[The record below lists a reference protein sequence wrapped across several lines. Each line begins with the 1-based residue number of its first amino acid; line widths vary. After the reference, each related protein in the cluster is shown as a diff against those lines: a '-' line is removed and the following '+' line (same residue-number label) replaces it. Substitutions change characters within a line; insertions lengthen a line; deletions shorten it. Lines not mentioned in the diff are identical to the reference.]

1 MTPNTVDAL
10 TNEEQVKK
18 IQALERG
25 AAESTRLIE
34 NLWVQNCGLVKT
46 IVHNVT
52 GLNAGEPGFDDME
65 QQSFFGFHAA
75 IYTYDPAADIKFS
88 TYVAKRIKWEI
99 CRYYERNGYTIRV
112 PAFMKR
118 RFRECLKKQQQLENT
133 LSRKV
138 SIEAALRELG
148 LSDSIIAGTMA
159 AFHRMK
165 TTSIEAGIECSGED
179 SDASLLDFLGSDT
192 DMENTGT
199 ESQTKDADGWQNADT
214 QGQNGQQGT
223 WQNADTQGQSGQQQ
237 TWQNRSTQSPYA
249 MQARKP
255 KRGVGGWALLIIILV
270 FASPMLLGVGGGALG
285 IFIGILATVF
295 ALWISFFA
303 VAIGMIGG
311 GIAVLIKG
319 ILHAISSPA
328 AGLVSMGGGLICIA
342 LGILCA
348 VFFLWFTFQLCPRV
362 LRTTL
367 NFISRIVHKG
377 KEARAE

>member
-1 MTPNTVDAL
+1 MNR
-10 TNEEQVKK
+10 EQF
-18 IQALERG
+18 IAQLARLLQDLPPAERQE
-25 AAESTRLIE
+25 AIRYYQEYFDD
-34 NLWVQNCGLVKT
+34 
-46 IVHNVT
+46 
-52 GLNAGEPGFDDME
+52 AGE
-65 QQSFFGFHAA
+65 
-75 IYTYDPAADIKFS
+75 
-88 TYVAKRIKWEI
+88 
-99 CRYYERNGYTIRV
+99 
-112 PAFMKR
+112 
-118 RFRECLKKQQQLENT
+118 ENEDA
-133 LSRKV
+133 V
-138 SIEAALRELG
+138 IRELG
-148 LSDSIIAGTMA
+148 SPGKVAASIKANLQYG
-159 AFHRMK
+159 
-165 TTSIEAGIECSGED
+165 
-179 SDASLLDFLGSDT
+179 GSTFGANGT

-223 WQNADTQGQSGQQQ
+223 WQNK
-237 TWQNRSTQSPYA
+237 STQSPYA

>member
-1 MTPNTVDAL
+1 MNR
-10 TNEEQVKK
+10 EQF
-18 IQALERG
+18 IAQLARLLQDLPPAERQE
-25 AAESTRLIE
+25 AIRYYQEYFDD
-34 NLWVQNCGLVKT
+34 
-46 IVHNVT
+46 
-52 GLNAGEPGFDDME
+52 AGE
-65 QQSFFGFHAA
+65 
-75 IYTYDPAADIKFS
+75 
-88 TYVAKRIKWEI
+88 
-99 CRYYERNGYTIRV
+99 
-112 PAFMKR
+112 
-118 RFRECLKKQQQLENT
+118 ENEDT
-133 LSRKV
+133 V
-138 SIEAALRELG
+138 IQELG
-148 LSDSIIAGTMA
+148 SPGKVAASIKANLQYG
-159 AFHRMK
+159 
-165 TTSIEAGIECSGED
+165 
-179 SDASLLDFLGSDT
+179 GSTFGADDT

-199 ESQTKDADGWQNADT
+199 ESQTKDADGWQQNGQTMNRWNQSTQQGWQNADT

-223 WQNADTQGQSGQQQ
+223 WQNADTQGQGGQQQ
-237 TWQNRSTQSPYA
+237 TWQNSSTQSPYA

-270 FASPMLLGVGGGALG
+270 FASPVLLGVGGGALG

-295 ALWISFFA
+295 VLWISFFA

>member
-1 MTPNTVDAL
+1 MNR
-10 TNEEQVKK
+10 EQF
-18 IQALERG
+18 IAQLARLLQDLPPAERQE
-25 AAESTRLIE
+25 AIRYYQEYFDD
-34 NLWVQNCGLVKT
+34 
-46 IVHNVT
+46 
-52 GLNAGEPGFDDME
+52 AGE
-65 QQSFFGFHAA
+65 
-75 IYTYDPAADIKFS
+75 
-88 TYVAKRIKWEI
+88 
-99 CRYYERNGYTIRV
+99 
-112 PAFMKR
+112 
-118 RFRECLKKQQQLENT
+118 ENEDA
-133 LSRKV
+133 V
-138 SIEAALRELG
+138 IQELG
-148 LSDSIIAGTMA
+148 SPGKVVASIKANLQYG
-159 AFHRMK
+159 
-165 TTSIEAGIECSGED
+165 
-179 SDASLLDFLGSDT
+179 GSTFGANDT

-199 ESQTKDADGWQNADT
+199 ESQTKDADG
-214 QGQNGQQGT
+214 

-303 VAIGMIGG
+303 VAIGMTGG

-362 LRTTL
+362 LRATL

>member
-1 MTPNTVDAL
+1 MNR
-10 TNEEQVKK
+10 EQF
-18 IQALERG
+18 IAQLARLLQDLPPAERQE
-25 AAESTRLIE
+25 AIRYYQEYFDD
-34 NLWVQNCGLVKT
+34 
-46 IVHNVT
+46 
-52 GLNAGEPGFDDME
+52 AGE
-65 QQSFFGFHAA
+65 
-75 IYTYDPAADIKFS
+75 
-88 TYVAKRIKWEI
+88 
-99 CRYYERNGYTIRV
+99 
-112 PAFMKR
+112 
-118 RFRECLKKQQQLENT
+118 ENEDT
-133 LSRKV
+133 V
-138 SIEAALRELG
+138 IQELG
-148 LSDSIIAGTMA
+148 SPGKVAASIKANLQYG
-159 AFHRMK
+159 
-165 TTSIEAGIECSGED
+165 
-179 SDASLLDFLGSDT
+179 GSTFGANDT

-199 ESQTKDADGWQNADT
+199 ESQTKDADGWQQNGQTMNRWNQSTQQGWQNADT

-237 TWQNRSTQSPYA
+237 TWQNSSTQSPYA

-270 FASPMLLGVGGGALG
+270 FASPVLLGVGGGALG

-295 ALWISFFA
+295 VLWISFFA

-348 VFFLWFTFQLCPRV
+348 VFFLWFTFQMCPRV

>member
-1 MTPNTVDAL
+1 MNR
-10 TNEEQVKK
+10 EQF
-18 IQALERG
+18 IAQLARLLQDLPPTERQE
-25 AAESTRLIE
+25 AIRYYQEYFDD
-34 NLWVQNCGLVKT
+34 
-46 IVHNVT
+46 
-52 GLNAGEPGFDDME
+52 AGE
-65 QQSFFGFHAA
+65 
-75 IYTYDPAADIKFS
+75 
-88 TYVAKRIKWEI
+88 
-99 CRYYERNGYTIRV
+99 
-112 PAFMKR
+112 
-118 RFRECLKKQQQLENT
+118 ENEDT
-133 LSRKV
+133 V
-138 SIEAALRELG
+138 IQELG
-148 LSDSIIAGTMA
+148 SPGKVAASIKANLQYG
-159 AFHRMK
+159 
-165 TTSIEAGIECSGED
+165 
-179 SDASLLDFLGSDT
+179 GSTFGANDT

-199 ESQTKDADGWQNADT
+199 ESQTKDADGWQQNGQTMNRWNQSTQQGWQNADT

-237 TWQNRSTQSPYA
+237 TWQNSSTQSPYA

-270 FASPMLLGVGGGALG
+270 FASPVLLGVGGGALG

>member
-1 MTPNTVDAL
+1 MNR
-10 TNEEQVKK
+10 EQF
-18 IQALERG
+18 IAQLARLLQDLPPAERQE
-25 AAESTRLIE
+25 AIRYYQEYFDD
-34 NLWVQNCGLVKT
+34 
-46 IVHNVT
+46 
-52 GLNAGEPGFDDME
+52 AGE
-65 QQSFFGFHAA
+65 
-75 IYTYDPAADIKFS
+75 
-88 TYVAKRIKWEI
+88 
-99 CRYYERNGYTIRV
+99 
-112 PAFMKR
+112 
-118 RFRECLKKQQQLENT
+118 ENEDA
-133 LSRKV
+133 V
-138 SIEAALRELG
+138 IQELG
-148 LSDSIIAGTMA
+148 SPGKVAASIKANLQYG
-159 AFHRMK
+159 
-165 TTSIEAGIECSGED
+165 
-179 SDASLLDFLGSDT
+179 GSTFGANDT

-199 ESQTKDADGWQNADT
+199 ESQTKDADGWQQNGQTMNRWNQSTQQGWQNADT
-214 QGQNGQQGT
+214 QGQSGQQGT
-223 WQNADTQGQSGQQQ
+223 WQNADTQGQSGQQH
-237 TWQNRSTQSPYA
+237 TWQNSSTQSPYA

-270 FASPMLLGVGGGALG
+270 FASPVLLGVGGGALS

>member
-1 MTPNTVDAL
+1 MNR
-10 TNEEQVKK
+10 EQF
-18 IQALERG
+18 IAQLARLLQNLPPAERQE
-25 AAESTRLIE
+25 AIRYYQEYFDD
-34 NLWVQNCGLVKT
+34 
-46 IVHNVT
+46 
-52 GLNAGEPGFDDME
+52 AGE
-65 QQSFFGFHAA
+65 
-75 IYTYDPAADIKFS
+75 
-88 TYVAKRIKWEI
+88 
-99 CRYYERNGYTIRV
+99 
-112 PAFMKR
+112 
-118 RFRECLKKQQQLENT
+118 ENEDT
-133 LSRKV
+133 V
-138 SIEAALRELG
+138 IQELG
-148 LSDSIIAGTMA
+148 SPGKVAASIKANLQYG
-159 AFHRMK
+159 
-165 TTSIEAGIECSGED
+165 
-179 SDASLLDFLGSDT
+179 GSTFGANDT

-199 ESQTKDADGWQNADT
+199 ESQTKDADGWQQNGQTMNRWNQSTQQGWQNADT

-237 TWQNRSTQSPYA
+237 TWQNSSTQSPYA

-270 FASPMLLGVGGGALG
+270 FASPVLLGVGGGALS

>member
-1 MTPNTVDAL
+1 MNR
-10 TNEEQVKK
+10 EQF
-18 IQALERG
+18 IAQLARLLQDLPPAERQE
-25 AAESTRLIE
+25 AIRYYQEYFDD
-34 NLWVQNCGLVKT
+34 
-46 IVHNVT
+46 
-52 GLNAGEPGFDDME
+52 AGE
-65 QQSFFGFHAA
+65 
-75 IYTYDPAADIKFS
+75 
-88 TYVAKRIKWEI
+88 
-99 CRYYERNGYTIRV
+99 
-112 PAFMKR
+112 
-118 RFRECLKKQQQLENT
+118 ENEDA
-133 LSRKV
+133 V
-138 SIEAALRELG
+138 IQELG
-148 LSDSIIAGTMA
+148 SPGKVVASIKANLQYG
-159 AFHRMK
+159 
-165 TTSIEAGIECSGED
+165 
-179 SDASLLDFLGSDT
+179 GSTFGANDT

-199 ESQTKDADGWQNADT
+199 ESQTKDADGWQQNGQTMNRWNQSTQQGWQNADT

-237 TWQNRSTQSPYA
+237 TWQNSSTQSPYA

-270 FASPMLLGVGGGALG
+270 FASPVLLGVGGGALS

>member
-1 MTPNTVDAL
+1 MNR
-10 TNEEQVKK
+10 EQF
-18 IQALERG
+18 IAQLARLLQDLPPAERQE
-25 AAESTRLIE
+25 AIRYYQEYFDD
-34 NLWVQNCGLVKT
+34 
-46 IVHNVT
+46 
-52 GLNAGEPGFDDME
+52 AGE
-65 QQSFFGFHAA
+65 
-75 IYTYDPAADIKFS
+75 
-88 TYVAKRIKWEI
+88 
-99 CRYYERNGYTIRV
+99 
-112 PAFMKR
+112 
-118 RFRECLKKQQQLENT
+118 ENEDA
-133 LSRKV
+133 V
-138 SIEAALRELG
+138 IQELG
-148 LSDSIIAGTMA
+148 SPGKVAASIKANLQYG
-159 AFHRMK
+159 
-165 TTSIEAGIECSGED
+165 
-179 SDASLLDFLGSDT
+179 GSTFGANDT

-199 ESQTKDADGWQNADT
+199 ESQTKDADGWQQNGQTMNRWNQSIQQGWQNADT
-214 QGQNGQQGT
+214 QGQSGQQRT

-237 TWQNRSTQSPYA
+237 TWQNSSTQSPYA

-270 FASPMLLGVGGGALG
+270 FASPVLLGVGGGALG

-295 ALWISFFA
+295 VLWISFFA

>member
-1 MTPNTVDAL
+1 MNR
-10 TNEEQVKK
+10 EQF
-18 IQALERG
+18 IAQLARLLQDLPPAERQE
-25 AAESTRLIE
+25 AIRYYQEYFDD
-34 NLWVQNCGLVKT
+34 
-46 IVHNVT
+46 
-52 GLNAGEPGFDDME
+52 AGE
-65 QQSFFGFHAA
+65 
-75 IYTYDPAADIKFS
+75 
-88 TYVAKRIKWEI
+88 
-99 CRYYERNGYTIRV
+99 
-112 PAFMKR
+112 
-118 RFRECLKKQQQLENT
+118 ENEDA
-133 LSRKV
+133 V
-138 SIEAALRELG
+138 IQELG
-148 LSDSIIAGTMA
+148 SPGKVVASIKANLQYG
-159 AFHRMK
+159 
-165 TTSIEAGIECSGED
+165 
-179 SDASLLDFLGSDT
+179 GSTFGANDT

-199 ESQTKDADGWQNADT
+199 ESQTKDADG
-214 QGQNGQQGT
+214 

-295 ALWISFFA
+295 VLWISFFA

>member
-1 MTPNTVDAL
+1 MNR
-10 TNEEQVKK
+10 EQF
-18 IQALERG
+18 IAQLARLLQDLPPAERQE
-25 AAESTRLIE
+25 AIRYYQEYFDD
-34 NLWVQNCGLVKT
+34 
-46 IVHNVT
+46 
-52 GLNAGEPGFDDME
+52 AGE
-65 QQSFFGFHAA
+65 
-75 IYTYDPAADIKFS
+75 
-88 TYVAKRIKWEI
+88 
-99 CRYYERNGYTIRV
+99 
-112 PAFMKR
+112 
-118 RFRECLKKQQQLENT
+118 ENEDA
-133 LSRKV
+133 V
-138 SIEAALRELG
+138 IQELG
-148 LSDSIIAGTMA
+148 SPGKVVASIKANLQYG
-159 AFHRMK
+159 
-165 TTSIEAGIECSGED
+165 
-179 SDASLLDFLGSDT
+179 GSTFGANDT

-199 ESQTKDADGWQNADT
+199 ESQTKDADGWQQNGQTMNRWNQSTQQGWQNADT
-214 QGQNGQQGT
+214 QGQNGQQ
-223 WQNADTQGQSGQQQ
+223 Q
-237 TWQNRSTQSPYA
+237 TWQNSSTQSPYA

-270 FASPMLLGVGGGALG
+270 FASPVLLGVGGGALG

-348 VFFLWFTFQLCPRV
+348 AFFLWFTFQLCPRV

>member
-1 MTPNTVDAL
+1 MNR
-10 TNEEQVKK
+10 EQF
-18 IQALERG
+18 IAQLARLLQDLPPAERQE
-25 AAESTRLIE
+25 AIRYYQEYFDD
-34 NLWVQNCGLVKT
+34 
-46 IVHNVT
+46 
-52 GLNAGEPGFDDME
+52 AGEENED
-65 QQSFFGFHAA
+65 AA
-75 IYTYDPAADIKFS
+75 I
-88 TYVAKRIKWEI
+88 
-99 CRYYERNGYTIRV
+99 
-112 PAFMKR
+112 
-118 RFRECLKKQQQLENT
+118 Q
-133 LSRKV
+133 
-138 SIEAALRELG
+138 ELG
-148 LSDSIIAGTMA
+148 SPGKVVASIKANLQYG
-159 AFHRMK
+159 
-165 TTSIEAGIECSGED
+165 
-179 SDASLLDFLGSDT
+179 GSTFGANDT

-199 ESQTKDADGWQNADT
+199 ESQTKDADG
-214 QGQNGQQGT
+214 

-362 LRTTL
+362 LRATL

>member
-1 MTPNTVDAL
+1 MNR
-10 TNEEQVKK
+10 EQF
-18 IQALERG
+18 IAQLARLLQDLPPAERQE
-25 AAESTRLIE
+25 AIRYYQEYFDD
-34 NLWVQNCGLVKT
+34 
-46 IVHNVT
+46 
-52 GLNAGEPGFDDME
+52 AGE
-65 QQSFFGFHAA
+65 
-75 IYTYDPAADIKFS
+75 
-88 TYVAKRIKWEI
+88 
-99 CRYYERNGYTIRV
+99 
-112 PAFMKR
+112 
-118 RFRECLKKQQQLENT
+118 ENEDT
-133 LSRKV
+133 V
-138 SIEAALRELG
+138 IQELG
-148 LSDSIIAGTMA
+148 SPGKVAASIKANLQYG
-159 AFHRMK
+159 
-165 TTSIEAGIECSGED
+165 
-179 SDASLLDFLGSDT
+179 GSTFGANDT

-199 ESQTKDADGWQNADT
+199 ESQTKDADGWQQNGQTMNRWNQSTQQGWQNADT

-237 TWQNRSTQSPYA
+237 TWQNSSTQSPYA

-270 FASPMLLGVGGGALG
+270 FASPVLLGVGGGALG

-295 ALWISFFA
+295 VLWISFFA

>member
-1 MTPNTVDAL
+1 MNR
-10 TNEEQVKK
+10 EQF
-18 IQALERG
+18 IAQLARLLQDLPPAERQE
-25 AAESTRLIE
+25 AIHYYQEYFDD
-34 NLWVQNCGLVKT
+34 
-46 IVHNVT
+46 
-52 GLNAGEPGFDDME
+52 AGE
-65 QQSFFGFHAA
+65 
-75 IYTYDPAADIKFS
+75 
-88 TYVAKRIKWEI
+88 
-99 CRYYERNGYTIRV
+99 
-112 PAFMKR
+112 
-118 RFRECLKKQQQLENT
+118 ENEDA
-133 LSRKV
+133 V
-138 SIEAALRELG
+138 IQELG
-148 LSDSIIAGTMA
+148 SPGKVAASIKANLQYG
-159 AFHRMK
+159 
-165 TTSIEAGIECSGED
+165 
-179 SDASLLDFLGSDT
+179 GSTFGANDT

-199 ESQTKDADGWQNADT
+199 ESQTKDADGWQ
-214 QGQNGQQGT
+214 QNGQTMNRWNQSTQQG

-237 TWQNRSTQSPYA
+237 TWQNSSTQSPYA

>member
-1 MTPNTVDAL
+1 MNR
-10 TNEEQVKK
+10 EQF
-18 IQALERG
+18 IAQLARLLQDLPPAERQE
-25 AAESTRLIE
+25 AIRYYQEYFDD
-34 NLWVQNCGLVKT
+34 
-46 IVHNVT
+46 
-52 GLNAGEPGFDDME
+52 AGE
-65 QQSFFGFHAA
+65 
-75 IYTYDPAADIKFS
+75 
-88 TYVAKRIKWEI
+88 
-99 CRYYERNGYTIRV
+99 
-112 PAFMKR
+112 
-118 RFRECLKKQQQLENT
+118 ENEDA
-133 LSRKV
+133 V
-138 SIEAALRELG
+138 IQELG
-148 LSDSIIAGTMA
+148 SPGKVAASIKANLQYG
-159 AFHRMK
+159 
-165 TTSIEAGIECSGED
+165 
-179 SDASLLDFLGSDT
+179 GSTFGANDT

-199 ESQTKDADGWQNADT
+199 ESQTKDADGWQ
-214 QGQNGQQGT
+214 QNGQTMNRWNQSTQQG

-237 TWQNRSTQSPYA
+237 TWQNSSTQSPYA

-270 FASPMLLGVGGGALG
+270 FASPVLLGVGGGALG

-295 ALWISFFA
+295 VLWISFFA

-348 VFFLWFTFQLCPRV
+348 AFFLWFTFQLCPRV

>member
-1 MTPNTVDAL
+1 MNR
-10 TNEEQVKK
+10 EQF
-18 IQALERG
+18 IAQLARLLQDLPPAERQE
-25 AAESTRLIE
+25 AIRYYQEYFDD
-34 NLWVQNCGLVKT
+34 
-46 IVHNVT
+46 
-52 GLNAGEPGFDDME
+52 AGE
-65 QQSFFGFHAA
+65 
-75 IYTYDPAADIKFS
+75 
-88 TYVAKRIKWEI
+88 
-99 CRYYERNGYTIRV
+99 
-112 PAFMKR
+112 
-118 RFRECLKKQQQLENT
+118 ENEDA
-133 LSRKV
+133 V
-138 SIEAALRELG
+138 IQELG
-148 LSDSIIAGTMA
+148 SPGKVVASIKANLQYG
-159 AFHRMK
+159 
-165 TTSIEAGIECSGED
+165 
-179 SDASLLDFLGSDT
+179 GSTFGANDI

-199 ESQTKDADGWQNADT
+199 ESQTKDADG
-214 QGQNGQQGT
+214 

>member
-1 MTPNTVDAL
+1 MNR
-10 TNEEQVKK
+10 EQF
-18 IQALERG
+18 IAQLARLLQDLPPAERQE
-25 AAESTRLIE
+25 AIRYYQEYFDD
-34 NLWVQNCGLVKT
+34 
-46 IVHNVT
+46 
-52 GLNAGEPGFDDME
+52 AGE
-65 QQSFFGFHAA
+65 
-75 IYTYDPAADIKFS
+75 
-88 TYVAKRIKWEI
+88 
-99 CRYYERNGYTIRV
+99 
-112 PAFMKR
+112 
-118 RFRECLKKQQQLENT
+118 ENEDA
-133 LSRKV
+133 V
-138 SIEAALRELG
+138 IQELG
-148 LSDSIIAGTMA
+148 SPGKVVASIKANLQYG
-159 AFHRMK
+159 
-165 TTSIEAGIECSGED
+165 
-179 SDASLLDFLGSDT
+179 GSTFGANDT

-214 QGQNGQQGT
+214 QGQ
-223 WQNADTQGQSGQQQ
+223 SG
-237 TWQNRSTQSPYA
+237 PYA

>member
-1 MTPNTVDAL
+1 MNR
-10 TNEEQVKK
+10 EQF
-18 IQALERG
+18 IAQLARLLQDLPPAERQE
-25 AAESTRLIE
+25 AIRYYQEYFDD
-34 NLWVQNCGLVKT
+34 
-46 IVHNVT
+46 
-52 GLNAGEPGFDDME
+52 AGE
-65 QQSFFGFHAA
+65 
-75 IYTYDPAADIKFS
+75 
-88 TYVAKRIKWEI
+88 
-99 CRYYERNGYTIRV
+99 
-112 PAFMKR
+112 
-118 RFRECLKKQQQLENT
+118 ENEDA
-133 LSRKV
+133 V
-138 SIEAALRELG
+138 IQELG
-148 LSDSIIAGTMA
+148 SPGKVAASIKANLQYG
-159 AFHRMK
+159 
-165 TTSIEAGIECSGED
+165 
-179 SDASLLDFLGSDT
+179 GSTFGANGT

-214 QGQNGQQGT
+214 QGQN
-223 WQNADTQGQSGQQQ
+223 GQQQ

-285 IFIGILATVF
+285 IFIRILATVF

>member
-1 MTPNTVDAL
+1 MNR
-10 TNEEQVKK
+10 EQF
-18 IQALERG
+18 IAQLARLLQDLPPAERQE
-25 AAESTRLIE
+25 AIRYYQEYFDD
-34 NLWVQNCGLVKT
+34 
-46 IVHNVT
+46 
-52 GLNAGEPGFDDME
+52 AGE
-65 QQSFFGFHAA
+65 
-75 IYTYDPAADIKFS
+75 
-88 TYVAKRIKWEI
+88 
-99 CRYYERNGYTIRV
+99 
-112 PAFMKR
+112 
-118 RFRECLKKQQQLENT
+118 ENEDA
-133 LSRKV
+133 V
-138 SIEAALRELG
+138 IQELG
-148 LSDSIIAGTMA
+148 SPGKVAASIKANLQYG
-159 AFHRMK
+159 
-165 TTSIEAGIECSGED
+165 
-179 SDASLLDFLGSDT
+179 GSTFGANDT

-199 ESQTKDADGWQNADT
+199 ESQTKDADGWQQNGQTMNRWNQSTQQGWQNADT

-223 WQNADTQGQSGQQQ
+223 WQNADTQGQNGQQQ
-237 TWQNRSTQSPYA
+237 TWQNSSSTQSPYA

-270 FASPMLLGVGGGALG
+270 FASPVLLGVGGGALC
-285 IFIGILATVF
+285 IFIGILATVS
-295 ALWISFFA
+295 ALWISFFT

-319 ILHAISSPA
+319 ILHVISSPA

>member
-1 MTPNTVDAL
+1 MNR
-10 TNEEQVKK
+10 EQF
-18 IQALERG
+18 IAQLARLLQDLPPAERQE
-25 AAESTRLIE
+25 AIRYYQEYFDD
-34 NLWVQNCGLVKT
+34 
-46 IVHNVT
+46 
-52 GLNAGEPGFDDME
+52 AGE
-65 QQSFFGFHAA
+65 
-75 IYTYDPAADIKFS
+75 
-88 TYVAKRIKWEI
+88 
-99 CRYYERNGYTIRV
+99 
-112 PAFMKR
+112 
-118 RFRECLKKQQQLENT
+118 ENEDA
-133 LSRKV
+133 V
-138 SIEAALRELG
+138 IQELG
-148 LSDSIIAGTMA
+148 SPGKVAASIKANLQYG
-159 AFHRMK
+159 
-165 TTSIEAGIECSGED
+165 
-179 SDASLLDFLGSDT
+179 GSTFGANDT

-199 ESQTKDADGWQNADT
+199 ESQTKDADGWQN
-214 QGQNGQQGT
+214 
-223 WQNADTQGQSGQQQ
+223 S
-237 TWQNRSTQSPYA
+237 STQSPYA

-270 FASPMLLGVGGGALG
+270 FASPVLLGVGGGALG

-295 ALWISFFA
+295 TLWISFFT

-342 LGILCA
+342 LGSLCA